1 MGSATRRRGWT
12 NSRIRRL
19 GQAEFGGAGL
29 YCAGSMADELDVEL
43 RHQREVLSLAMRASA
58 MGAWSRD
65 LATNAVW
72 WSPELEDI
80 VGLEHGTFDQTEDG
94 FFDIVHEDDKEAV
107 RRAVGGAIA
116 TGSDY
121 IVDFRF
127 RHASGEWRW
136 MEGRGRATYDEHGTP
151 RSVYGIGIDVT
162 ARKHAEAALEAAKE
176 AAEGANRLKDQFLAN
191 LSHELRTPLN
201 AILGYARL
209 LQTGIIPPE
218 KWPQAVA
225 VIERNAIAQNQL
237 VEDLLDMSRIT
248 TGTIHLDPAPVP
260 VASVIR
266 QALDAVT
273 PAATAKTIE
282 VVVDLDPFAG
292 TVTADTTRLQ
302 QVFWNLLNNAV
313 KFTPAGGRIEVALAR
328 EGGDVAVTIRDS
340 GIGIAPEFL
349 PFVFVP
355 FRQGDARVSRRH
367 GGLGLG
373 LAICKQLVELHQG
386 TIEATSGGPDC
397 GATFTV
403 RLPSQG
409 DAEPEPAP
417 VARERPDFGGLRVLL
432 VDDEPDSLAVFQAV
446 LEDHGARIRTA
457 ASATEALTAAAEWQP
472 ELLVTDIGLP
482 GMDGYQLIAAL
493 RAEAAHR
500 ELPAVA
506 VTAYARLDDRA
517 RAAAAGFQAHVAK
530 PVDPGE
536 LVRTLSA
543 LVAGAR

>member
-1 MGSATRRRGWT
+1 MS
-12 NSRIRRL
+12 
-19 GQAEFGGAGL
+19 
-29 YCAGSMADELDVEL
+29 DERDVEL

-80 VGLEHGTFDQTEDG
+80 VGLERGTFDQTEDG
-94 FFDIVHEDDKEAV
+94 FFDIVHMDDKEAV
-107 RRAVGGAIA
+107 RQAVGGAIA

-127 RHASGEWRW
+127 KHANGEWRW
-136 MEGRGRATYDEHGTP
+136 MEGRGRATYDENGTP

-176 AAEGANRLKDQFLAN
+176 AAEAANRLKDQFLAN

-218 KWPQAVA
+218 KWPQAIA

-260 VASVIR
+260 IASVVR

-273 PAATAKTIE
+273 PSATAKNIQ
-282 VVVDLDPFAG
+282 VLVDLDPFAG
-292 TVTADTTRLQ
+292 TVTADSTRLQ

-313 KFTPAGGRIEVALAR
+313 KFTPSGGRIEVALAR
-328 EGGDVAVTIRDS
+328 DDGDVVVLIRDS
-340 GIGIAPEFL
+340 GIGVSPEFL

-355 FRQGDARVSRRH
+355 FRQADARFGRRH

-373 LAICKQLVELHQG
+373 LAICKQLVELHHG
-386 TIEATSGGPDC
+386 TIEAASDGPGC

-409 DAEPEPAP
+409 ETEPERPPATP
-417 VARERPDFGGLRVLL
+417 ERADFGGLRILL

-457 ASATEALTAAAEWQP
+457 ASAADALAAANEWQP
-472 ELLVTDIGLP
+472 ELLVTDIGMP

-493 RAEAAHR
+493 RADAAHR
-500 ELPAVA
+500 DLPAVA
-506 VTAYARLDDRA
+506 VTAYARVDDRA
-517 RAAAAGFQAHVAK
+517 RAVAAGFQAHVSK

-536 LVRTLSA
+536 LVRVLASIA
-543 LVAGAR
+543 ARG